1 MKFDKDFIESKLF
14 NRGVTVVA
22 IIFAIFAVWGGLGG
36 LSQDAKVIKNEL
48 SDSGGPSHASIQKD
62 VKVSTESKGMELRS
76 EENSPSATPSTSTYT
91 SPKPEAPVQSNPD
104 RINGYQF
111 RVSEKTGYHCL
122 TAWLEKHKGLTNP
135 GGELNIE
142 HNGPHVLYGG
152 SKGYYVYSI
161 HGIRGYSYPLIVLV
175 DDADGNLWYS
185 QSSSLDK
192 LGAYDRLDV
201 WYRDFVTE
209 KR

>member
-1 MKFDKDFIESKLF
+1 MKFDKEFVEGKLF

-36 LSQDAKVIKNEL
+36 LSHDAKVIKNEI
-48 SDSGGPSHASIQKD
+48 SDNSAPSPYQ
-62 VKVSTESKGMELRS
+62 STTDSKKIVLA
-76 EENSPSATPSTSTYT
+76 EENNASASPTTSTYT
-91 SPKPEAPVQSNPD
+91 APKPEAPVQSNPD

-122 TAWLEKHKGLTNP
+122 TTWIEKHKGLTNP
-135 GGELNIE
+135 GGELTIE
-142 HNGPHVLYGG
+142 HNGPKVLYGG

-192 LGAYDRLDV
+192 LGAYDRLDT

>member
-1 MKFDKDFIESKLF
+1 MKFDKEFVEGKLF

-36 LSQDAKVIKNEL
+36 LSHDAKVIKNEISDNSAPSPHQ
-48 SDSGGPSHASIQKD
+48 SDSKKIVLA
-62 VKVSTESKGMELRS
+62 
-76 EENSPSATPSTSTYT
+76 EENNVSASPTTSTYT
-91 SPKPEAPVQSNPD
+91 PPRPEAPVQSNPD
-104 RINGYQF
+104 RIDGYQF

-122 TAWLEKHKGLTNP
+122 TAWLEKHKGLTHP
-135 GGELNIE
+135 GGELTID
-142 HNGPHVLYGG
+142 HNGPKVLYGG

-192 LGAYDRLDV
+192 LGAYDRLDT

>member
-1 MKFDKDFIESKLF
+1 MKFDKEFVEGKLF

-36 LSQDAKVIKNEL
+36 LSHDAKVIKNEIT
-48 SDSGGPSHASIQKD
+48 DSSATSPRQATTD
-62 VKVSTESKGMELRS
+62 SKKIALA
-76 EENSPSATPSTSTYT
+76 EENNVSASPAVTSTYT
-91 SPKPEAPVQSNPD
+91 APKPEAPVQSNPD
-104 RINGYQF
+104 RIDGYQF

-122 TAWLEKHKGLTNP
+122 TTWIEKHKGLTKP

-142 HNGPHVLYGG
+142 HNGPRVLYGG

-161 HGIRGYSYPLIVLV
+161 YGIRGYEYPLVVLV

-192 LGAYDRLDV
+192 LGAYDRLDT

>member
-1 MKFDKDFIESKLF
+1 MKFDKEFVEGKLF

-36 LSQDAKVIKNEL
+36 LSHDVKVIKNEI
-48 SDSGGPSHASIQKD
+48 SDGSAPSPRQATTD
-62 VKVSTESKGMELRS
+62 SKKIVLS
-76 EENSPSATPSTSTYT
+76 EENNASASPATSTYT
-91 SPKPEAPVQSNPD
+91 APKPEAPVQSNPD
-104 RINGYQF
+104 RIDGYQF
-111 RVSEKTGYHCL
+111 RISEKTGYHCL
-122 TAWLEKHKGLTNP
+122 TAWLEKHNGLTKP
-135 GGELNIE
+135 GSELTID
-142 HNGPHVLYGG
+142 HNGPKVLYGG

-175 DDADGNLWYS
+175 DDSDGNLWYS

-209 KR
+209 KH

>member
-1 MKFDKDFIESKLF
+1 MKFDKEFVEGKLF
-14 NRGVTVVA
+14 NRGVTVIA

-36 LSQDAKVIKNEL
+36 LSHDAKVIKNEIT
-48 SDSGGPSHASIQKD
+48 DSSAPSPRQATTDSKKIVLAEESNVPASPA
-62 VKVSTESKGMELRS
+62 V
-76 EENSPSATPSTSTYT
+76 TSTYPA
-91 SPKPEAPVQSNPD
+91 PKPEAPVQSNPD

-122 TAWLEKHKGLTNP
+122 TIWIEKHKGLTKP

-161 HGIRGYSYPLIVLV
+161 HGIRGYEYPLVVLV

-209 KR
+209 KH

>member
-1 MKFDKDFIESKLF
+1 MKFDKEFVEGKLF

-36 LSQDAKVIKNEL
+36 LSHDAKVIKNEIT
-48 SDSGGPSHASIQKD
+48 DSSAPSPRQATTD
-62 VKVSTESKGMELRS
+62 SKKIVLA
-76 EENSPSATPSTSTYT
+76 EENNASASPTTSTYT
-91 SPKPEAPVQSNPD
+91 APKPEAPVQSNPD
-104 RINGYQF
+104 RIDGYQF

-122 TAWLEKHKGLTNP
+122 TTWIEKHKGLTKP
-135 GGELNIE
+135 GSELTIE
-142 HNGPHVLYGG
+142 HNGPKVLYGG

-175 DDADGNLWYS
+175 DDSDGNLWYS

-209 KR
+209 KH